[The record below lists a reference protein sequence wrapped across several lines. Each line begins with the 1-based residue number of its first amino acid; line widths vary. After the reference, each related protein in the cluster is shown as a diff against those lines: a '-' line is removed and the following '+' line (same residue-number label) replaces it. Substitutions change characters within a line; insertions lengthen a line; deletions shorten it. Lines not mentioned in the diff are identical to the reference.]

1 MPGNCIRCEE
11 TFVRHNSDV
20 FDGHCQ
26 MSGANIQASPI
37 HLKLIRFT
45 YFTVIVLGDFRR
57 SFLASTIQ
65 RLAVNTQYGDIIE
78 PPQTVRP
85 CSCNPTCQG
94 KAPCFAVLPP
104 ITRLVYTDGRPQS
117 K

>member
-11 TFVRHNSDV
+11 TFVRHNSDF

-65 RLAVNTQYGDIIE
+65 
-78 PPQTVRP
+78 
-85 CSCNPTCQG
+85 
-94 KAPCFAVLPP
+94 
-104 ITRLVYTDGRPQS
+104 
-117 K
+117 